1 MGITRWI
8 QRKLVGWLNNEKE
21 PDDTL
26 LSNFSQ
32 LRYEIR
38 PGDVV
43 LVEGRSRV
51 SEVIKTITLSRWSHS
66 ALYIGKLYDIEDSE
80 LREFVSEHYSGDPG
94 EQLIIEALLGKGTI
108 VTPLSKYES
117 YHLRICRAKGLHPD
131 DAHMVIAHAIMHLGA
146 DYDVRQ
152 LLDLARFLFPWSL
165 LPRRWHSSLFE
176 HNAGIPTRTV
186 CSSMLATAFAS
197 VHYPVLPVIKRDH
210 TGQLRFFK
218 RNYRLFTPSDFDYSP
233 YFEIIK
239 YPLLSLNELALY
251 RHLPWNQDGQICNDN
266 DDCYI
271 PEDVGPRVI
280 TGQAVIH
287 DEEIT
292 TL

>member
-1 MGITRWI
+1 MNIIRWM
-8 QRKLVGWLNNEKE
+8 QGKLVDWLNHEKE
-21 PDDTL
+21 PDESL
-26 LSNFSQ
+26 LSNFTQ
-32 LRYEIR
+32 LGYEIR

-66 ALYIGKLYDIEDSE
+66 VLYIGKLYDIEDPE
-80 LREFVSEHYSGDPG
+80 QRNFVSDHYSSAPG

-108 VTPLSKYES
+108 VAPLSKYEG
-117 YHLRICRAKGLHPD
+117 YHLRICRAKGLHPA
-131 DAHMVIAHAIMHLGA
+131 DAQKVIAHAIRNIGA
-146 DYDVRQ
+146 GYDVRQ
-152 LLDLARFLFPWSL
+152 MLDLARFLFPWSM

-176 HNAGIPTRTV
+176 HNAGTPTRTV

-197 VHYPVLPVIKRDH
+197 VHYPILPVIKRDR
-210 TGQLRFFK
+210 TGQLRFFN
-218 RNYRLFTPSDFDYSP
+218 RNFRLFTPSDFDYSP

-251 RHLPWNQDGQICNDN
+251 RHLPWSQDGQICNDN

-271 PEDVGPRVI
+271 PEEDTTRVI
-280 TGQAVIH
+280 TSQAEVH
-287 DEEIT
+287 DKEVT
-292 TL
+292 T